1 MDERKKKRYTIG
13 KGIEKQE
20 KNHITAGWEE
30 EKMGE
35 RIAKIL
41 KGQIATS
48 VIYILLGLC
57 LIFMPVKT
65 VYIICKVV
73 FGIVLIAAGLYHV
86 MIYLMEKANA
96 TLLDLFSGS
105 ILLVLGGFLFFNPQ
119 IVIKILPILLGA
131 FILIDSIWSLQGCRK
146 LKKRKRGEWKL
157 LLLGSLLFIG
167 LGITLVV
174 NPFSVIKYTIIFA
187 GWVLLC
193 NGILDMVFMILLK
206 KGLKEIQK
214 LAGEA
219 EAETKEELQK
229 PVYEEWK
236 GTPSNTAD
244 EVQEEVQAAD
254 VKDSDSAAEEAADQ
268 EEPGMQNTSFDN

>member
-1 MDERKKKRYTIG
+1 MAAER
-13 KGIEKQE
+13 
-20 KNHITAGWEE
+20 EE

-41 KGQIATS
+41 KGQMATS

-57 LIFMPVKT
+57 LILMPVKT

-86 MIYLMEKANA
+86 IIYLLEKANT

-131 FILIDSIWSLQGCRK
+131 FILIDSIWSLQGCLK
-146 LKKRKRGEWKL
+146 LKKRNRGEWKL
-157 LLLGSLLFIG
+157 LLLGSLVFIG

-174 NPFSVIKYTIIFA
+174 NPFTVVKYTIIFA

-193 NGILDMVFMILLK
+193 NGMADLVFMILLK
-206 KGLKEIQK
+206 KGLKEIQE
-214 LAGEA
+214 LAAEA
-219 EAETKEELQK
+219 EAEAAEEPQK
-229 PVYEEWK
+229 PVYEEWP
-236 GTPSNTAD
+236 GATSAAA
-244 EVQEEVQAAD
+244 EAGQEEVQTGSETEQSPAGEPENL
-254 VKDSDSAAEEAADQ
+254 EEAG
-268 EEPGMQNTSFDN
+268 EEEK